1 MHTTIIKLNRQ
12 KTVKPRTPTVRV
24 EPSEKEPG
32 GVFLKVPKSGF
43 AILNKEQAKGL
54 ADVIQDY
61 LKPTI

>member
-12 KTVKPRTPTVRV
+12 KTVKPRTPAVRV

-32 GVFLKVPKSGF
+32 GVFLKVPKTGF
-43 AILNKEQAKGL
+43 AILNKEQAKEL